1 MSERRAAAR
10 LSVDIGGTFTDIV
23 LEAEGHRTTAKVLTT
38 PAAPEEG
45 VINGVEAALA
55 EAGLNASALS
65 LVLHGTTLATNAIL
79 ERKGAKTAFVTTE
92 GFRDVLEIGYE
103 SRYDQ
108 YDIMIEKPAPL
119 VPRKLRLPVAERVD
133 LTGQVL
139 KPLDEGMVE
148 ALVPELEAAEI
159 ESVAI
164 GYMHAYANPD
174 HERRT
179 RDLLAAWLPDMSFS
193 ISSEVCP
200 EIREYERFTTTSAN
214 AYVRPLMAS
223 YLARLRDRL
232 GTMGVDCPVLLMTSG
247 GGLTTLENAMQ
258 FPIRLVE
265 SGPAGGAILAT
276 KVAEEMGLDKV
287 ISFDMGGTT
296 AKICLIGDYRPQTA
310 REFEVDRAAR
320 FTKGLSL
327 IHI

>member
-1 MSERRAAAR
+1 MSESRAAAR

-23 LEAEGHRTTAKVLTT
+23 IEADGCRTTIKMLTT

-45 VINGVEAALA
+45 VIGGVEAALE
-55 EAGLNASALS
+55 EAGLAASRLS

-108 YDIMIEKPAPL
+108 YDVMIEKPVPL

-133 LTGQVL
+133 LTGRVL
-139 KPLDEGMVE
+139 KPLDEDMIE
-148 ALVPELEAAEI
+148 ALLPVLETAEI

-179 RDLLAAWLPDMSFS
+179 RDLLAAQLP
-193 ISSEVCP
+193 
-200 EIREYERFTTTSAN
+200 
-214 AYVRPLMAS
+214 
-223 YLARLRDRL
+223 
-232 GTMGVDCPVLLMTSG
+232 
-247 GGLTTLENAMQ
+247 
-258 FPIRLVE
+258 
-265 SGPAGGAILAT
+265 
-276 KVAEEMGLDKV
+276 
-287 ISFDMGGTT
+287 
-296 AKICLIGDYRPQTA
+296 
-310 REFEVDRAAR
+310 
-320 FTKGLSL
+320 LSL

>member
-1 MSERRAAAR
+1 MSESRAAAR

-23 LEAEGHRTTAKVLTT
+23 IEADGRRTTVKMLTT

-45 VINGVEAALA
+45 VIDGVEAALE
-55 EAGLNASALS
+55 EAGLAASRLS

-108 YDIMIEKPAPL
+108 YDVMIEKPSPL

-133 LTGQVL
+133 LTGRVL
-139 KPLDEGMVE
+139 KPLDEDMVE
-148 ALVPELEAAEI
+148 ALLPVLETAEI

-179 RDLLAAWLPDMSFS
+179 RDLLAARLPEVSFS
-193 ISSEVCP
+193 ISAEVCP

-214 AYVRPLMAS
+214 AYVRPVMAS
-223 YLARLRDRL
+223 SVDAVRRWVDDPRKCDAVPDPAR
-232 GTMGVDCPVLLMTSG
+232 
-247 GGLTTLENAMQ
+247 
-258 FPIRLVE
+258 
-265 SGPAGGAILAT
+265 
-276 KVAEEMGLDKV
+276 
-287 ISFDMGGTT
+287 
-296 AKICLIGDYRPQTA
+296 
-310 REFEVDRAAR
+310 
-320 FTKGLSL
+320 
-327 IHI
+327 